1 MRVRVRVR
9 VRARVRVRDRVRVRV
24 RVRVRARVRVRVRAS
39 IMAWRVS
46 WSGLV
51 WLVMRW
57 RLESVSSTT
66 TAVLTTTREVP
77 STENCESAKP

>member
-1 MRVRVRVR
+1 
-9 VRARVRVRDRVRVRV
+9 
-24 RVRVRARVRVRVRAS
+24 
-39 IMAWRVS
+39 MAWRVS